1 MKFRKFP
8 LKEILLKPIKR
19 LEWFSEKR
27 FSKVS
32 FSNVCFSRP
41 SPEGYCQ
48 VVSGRGCDR
57 LVSEQGY
64 VPASMILSLG
74 YSDTGLTGW
83 YQIGDMILGIFP
95 HTSAL
100 LS

>member
-1 MKFRKFP
+1 MNLRFKMFL
-8 LKEILLKPIKR
+8 LKEVLLKPLK
-19 LEWFSEKR
+19 WFSEKG

-32 FSNVCFSRP
+32 FSNVCFSLS

-64 VPASMILSLG
+64 VPASMILSLV

-83 YQIGDMILGIFP
+83 YQSGNMILGIFP
-95 HTSAL
+95 HA
-100 LS
+100 